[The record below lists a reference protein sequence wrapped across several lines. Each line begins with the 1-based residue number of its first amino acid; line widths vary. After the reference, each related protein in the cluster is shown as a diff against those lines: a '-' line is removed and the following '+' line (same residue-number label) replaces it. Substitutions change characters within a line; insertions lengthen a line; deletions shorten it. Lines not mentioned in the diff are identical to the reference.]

1 MNERSNKARPFDM
14 KRKPGDDGRDP
25 VESKTVPRDL
35 LARLARDDVKQV
47 IDRGSAIDR
56 AYALGD
62 VEATLALFRE
72 QGEYGRSLFIGSLRM
87 INKSLQLGVILAI
100 LRAYPQYRND
110 VKHAMIERDIEINTR
125 QLPGRDPCAS
135 NVVALRLALEAE
147 EEEYESIESWIR
159 HKFDLAKQNGTCPY
173 PVTLRFM
180 LDMVPALAA
189 ENKNAFT
196 AKDLFPFYVK
206 QGDEPRFLSATIA
219 DMFADDLMYVSEKT
233 FAWRTDLLHETG
245 NWEEFKES
253 RIMCKE
259 DPDMLN
265 QADETQTPVN
275 LRDVSDCGLQLPDGK
290 MKPFEHVVVNTGP
303 DLAWMPEILAD
314 DWVDRSSYTISNVP
328 DLNPVLARPRN
339 FHSQERGDAM
349 IQVRIPKL
357 YVATA
362 GTRGRMVRD
371 LRLVEI
377 DGKMIQEEKK
387 EDVGLV
393 PTGVCVVDTEN
404 HRCFAFVASQQVDLS
419 PARANIPAGRRFADC
434 VGQVAS
440 LDDAVLFHFINVDRV
455 MIHRV
460 EEALGIQY
468 DHWARGGDPGAIQV
482 AFDSVIRP

>member
-1 MNERSNKARPFDM
+1 M

-35 LARLARDDVKQV
+35 IARLARDDVKQV
-47 IDRGSAIDR
+47 IDLGSAINR

-72 QGEYGRSLFIGSLRM
+72 QGEYKRSLFIDSLKTPTK
-87 INKSLQLGVILAI
+87 NLHLGVILAI

-110 VKHAMIERDIEINTR
+110 VKHAMIERDIETNTR
-125 QLPGRDPCAS
+125 QLPGRDPRAS

-159 HKFDLAKQNGTCPY
+159 HKFDLAKQNDICPY
-173 PVTLRFM
+173 PGTLRFM

-189 ENKNAFT
+189 ENKNVFKAT
-196 AKDLFPFYVK
+196 DLFPLYFR
-206 QGDEPRFLSATIA
+206 QGDEPKFLPNAIT
-219 DMFADDLMYVSEKT
+219 DMFASDIMYVSEKT
-233 FAWRTDLLHETG
+233 FAWRTDLLHEIG
-245 NWEEFKES
+245 NWEEFKEC

-259 DPDMLN
+259 DPDMLI
-265 QADETQTPVN
+265 QADETQTPIQN
-275 LRDVSDCGLQLPDGK
+275 RDVSDCGLQLPDGK
-290 MKPFEHVVVNTGP
+290 TKPFEHVFVNTGP
-303 DLAWMPEILAD
+303 DLAWIPEKLAD
-314 DWVDRSSYTISNVP
+314 DWVYNGTYTISNVP
-328 DLNPVLARPRN
+328 DRNQVLAHYS
-339 FHSQERGDAM
+339 HSQERGDAM
-349 IQVRIPKL
+349 IDVRIPKL

-362 GTRGRMVRD
+362 GTRGRFVSESRV
-371 LRLVEI
+371 LEI
-377 DGKMIQEEKK
+377 DGMLIHEEKGEEK
-387 EDVGLV
+387 QV
-393 PTGVCVVDTEN
+393 PTGIFVVDTEN

-419 PARANIPAGRRFADC
+419 PARANVPAGRRFADC

-440 LDDAVLFHFINVDRV
+440 LDDAILFHFFNVDRV

>member
-1 MNERSNKARPFDM
+1 MNDQANKERTFRM

-25 VESKTVPRDL
+25 VESKTLPRDL
-35 LARLARDDVKQV
+35 IARLARDDVKQV
-47 IDRGSAIDR
+47 IDLGPAINR

-72 QGEYGRSLFIGSLRM
+72 QGEYGRSMFIDSLKHPTT
-87 INKSLQLGVILAI
+87 NLHLGVILAI
-100 LRAYPQYRND
+100 LRVYSQYRD
-110 VKHAMIERDIEINTR
+110 QVQFSMYERTFANNQPFAR
-125 QLPGRDPCAS
+125 HDPKAS
-135 NVVALRLALEAE
+135 NVVALMLALEAE
-147 EEEYESIESWIR
+147 AADSPSMESWVK
-159 HKFDLAKQNGTCPY
+159 HKFDLAKRSNRGPY
-173 PVTLRFM
+173 PVTLQVM
-180 LDMVPALAA
+180 LDVVPALAV
-189 ENKNAFT
+189 ENKNAFR
-196 AKDLFPFYVK
+196 AKDLFPFYVR
-206 QGDEPRFLSATIA
+206 QGDEPRFLSATVT
-219 DMFADDLMYVSEKT
+219 DMFASDIMYVSEKT
-233 FAWRTDLLHETG
+233 FAWRTDLLHEIG
-245 NWEEFKES
+245 NWEEFKEC

-259 DPDMLN
+259 DPDMLI
-265 QADETQTPVN
+265 QADETQTPIQN
-275 LRDVSDCGLQLPDGK
+275 RDVSDCGLQLPDGK
-290 MKPFEHVVVNTGP
+290 TKPFEHVFVNTGP
-303 DLAWMPEILAD
+303 DLAWMPEKLTNEWEA
-314 DWVDRSSYTISNVP
+314 REGYEISHVP
-328 DLNPVLARPRN
+328 DQNQVLARYT
-339 FHSQERGDAM
+339 HSQERGDAT
-349 IQVRIPKL
+349 IEVRIPKL

-362 GTRGRMVRD
+362 GTRGRMVRE

-387 EDVGLV
+387 ADVGLV

-440 LDDAVLFHFINVDRV
+440 LDDAILFHFFNVDRV

>member
-1 MNERSNKARPFDM
+1 M

-25 VESKTVPRDL
+25 VESKTLPRDL
-35 LARLARDDVKQV
+35 IARLALNDVKQV
-47 IDRGSAIDR
+47 IDRGSPIDR

-72 QGEYGRSLFIGSLRM
+72 QGEYGRSLFINSLRM
-87 INKSLQLGVILAI
+87 IDTSLQFGVILAI
-100 LRAYPQYRND
+100 LRVYPQYRND
-110 VKHAMIERDIEINTR
+110 VKHSMIERDIEINTR
-125 QLPGRDPCAS
+125 QLPGRDPHAS

-159 HKFDLAKQNGTCPY
+159 HKFDLAKQNDICPY
-173 PVTLRFM
+173 PGTLRVM

-189 ENKNAFT
+189 ENKNVFK
-196 AKDLFPFYVK
+196 AKDLFPLYFR
-206 QGDEPRFLSATIA
+206 QGDEPKFLPNAIT
-219 DMFADDLMYVSEKT
+219 DMFASDVMYVSEKT
-233 FAWRTDLLHETG
+233 FAWRTDLLHEVG

-253 RIMCKE
+253 RIMCKR

-265 QADETQTPVN
+265 QADEAQTPIQN
-275 LRDVSDCGLQLPDGK
+275 RDVSDCGLQLPDGK
-290 MKPFEHVVVNTGP
+290 TKPFEHVIVNTGP
-303 DLAWMPEILAD
+303 NLAWMPENLVD
-314 DWVDRSSYTISNVP
+314 GWVGDGTYTISNVP
-328 DLNPVLARPRN
+328 DRNQVLAYHS
-339 FHSQERGDAM
+339 HSQERGDAM

-362 GTRGRMVRD
+362 GTRGRMVHE

-404 HRCFAFVASQQVDLS
+404 HRCFAFVASQQVQIGPS
-419 PARANIPAGRRFADC
+419 QANIPAGRRFADC

-440 LDDAVLFHFINVDRV
+440 LDDAILFHFFNVDRV

>member
-1 MNERSNKARPFDM
+1 M
-14 KRKPGDDGRDP
+14 
-25 VESKTVPRDL
+25 
-35 LARLARDDVKQV
+35 KQV

-62 VEATLALFRE
+62 VEATLTLFRE
-72 QGEYGRSLFIGSLRM
+72 QGEYGRSLFIGSL
-87 INKSLQLGVILAI
+87 KHPTTHLHLGVILA
-100 LRAYPQYRND
+100 LLDTYPQYRD
-110 VKHAMIERDIEINTR
+110 QVQFSMYERTVANNQPFAR
-125 QLPGRDPCAS
+125 HDPKAS

-147 EEEYESIESWIR
+147 AADSPSMESWIR
-159 HKFDLAKQNGTCPY
+159 HKFDLAKQNDICPY
-173 PVTLRFM
+173 PGTLRVM

-189 ENKNAFT
+189 ENKNAFK
-196 AKDLFPFYVK
+196 AKDLFPFYFR
-206 QGDEPRFLSATIA
+206 QGDEPKFLPNAIT
-219 DMFADDLMYVSEKT
+219 DMFASDVMYVSEKT

-253 RIMCKE
+253 RIMCKS
-259 DPDMLN
+259 DQDMLI
-265 QADETQTPVN
+265 QADEAQTPIQN
-275 LRDVSDCGLQLPDGK
+275 RDVSDCGLQLPDGK
-290 MKPFEHVVVNTGP
+290 MKPFEHVIVNIGP
-303 DLAWMPEILAD
+303 NLAWIPEILAD

-328 DLNPVLARPRN
+328 DLNPVLAHHN
-339 FHSQERGDAM
+339 HSQERGDAV
-349 IQVRIPKL
+349 IEVRIPKL

-440 LDDAVLFHFINVDRV
+440 LDDAILFHFINVDRV

>member
-1 MNERSNKARPFDM
+1 M

-35 LARLARDDVKQV
+35 IVRLARDDAKQV

-87 INKSLQLGVILAI
+87 INTSLQFGVILAI

-110 VKHAMIERDIEINTR
+110 VKHAMIERDIENNTR
-125 QLPGRDPCAS
+125 QLPGRDPRAS

-159 HKFDLAKQNGTCPY
+159 HKFDLAKQNDTCPY
-173 PVTLRFM
+173 PGTLRFM

-189 ENKNAFT
+189 ENKNVFK
-196 AKDLFPFYVK
+196 AKDLFPFYFR
-206 QGDEPRFLSATIA
+206 QGDEPKFLPNAIT
-219 DMFADDLMYVSEKT
+219 DMFASDLMYVSEKT
-233 FAWRTDLLHETG
+233 FAWRTDLLHEVG

-253 RIMCKE
+253 RIMCKS
-259 DPDMLN
+259 DQNMLIQADLN
-265 QADETQTPVN
+265 QTPIVY
-275 LRDVSDCGLQLPDGK
+275 RDVSDCGLQLPDGK
-290 MKPFEHVVVNTGP
+290 TVPFRHVIVNIGP
-303 DLAWMPEILAD
+303 NLAWIPEKLAN
-314 DWVDRSSYTISNVP
+314 DWGGSDTYTISNVP
-328 DLNPVLARPRN
+328 DLNPVLAHPH
-339 FHSQERGDAM
+339 HSQERGDAM

-362 GTRGRMVRD
+362 GTRGRMVRE

-419 PARANIPAGRRFADC
+419 PARANVPAGRRFADC

-440 LDDAVLFHFINVDRV
+440 LDDAVLFHFFNVDRV

>member
-1 MNERSNKARPFDM
+1 M

-25 VESKTVPRDL
+25 VESKTLPRDL

-47 IDRGSAIDR
+47 IDLGSAINR

-72 QGEYGRSLFIGSLRM
+72 QGEYKRSLFIDSLKTPTK
-87 INKSLQLGVILAI
+87 NLHLGVILAI

-110 VKHAMIERDIEINTR
+110 VKHAMIERDIETNTR
-125 QLPGRDPCAS
+125 QLPGRDPRAS

-159 HKFDLAKQNGTCPY
+159 HKFDLAKQNDICPY
-173 PVTLRFM
+173 PGTLRFM

-189 ENKNAFT
+189 ENKNVFKAT
-196 AKDLFPFYVK
+196 DLFPLYFR
-206 QGDEPRFLSATIA
+206 QGDEPKFLPNAIT
-219 DMFADDLMYVSEKT
+219 DMFASDIMYVSEKT
-233 FAWRTDLLHETG
+233 FAWRTDLLHEIG
-245 NWEEFKES
+245 NWEEFKEC

-259 DPDMLN
+259 DPDMLI
-265 QADETQTPVN
+265 QADETQTPIQN
-275 LRDVSDCGLQLPDGK
+275 RDVSDCGLQLPDGK
-290 MKPFEHVVVNTGP
+290 TKPFEHVFVNTGP
-303 DLAWMPEILAD
+303 DLAWIPEKLAD
-314 DWVDRSSYTISNVP
+314 DWVYNGTYTISNVP
-328 DLNPVLARPRN
+328 DRNQVLAHYS
-339 FHSQERGDAM
+339 HSQERGDAM
-349 IQVRIPKL
+349 IDVRIPKL

-362 GTRGRMVRD
+362 GTRGRFVSESRV
-371 LRLVEI
+371 LEI
-377 DGKMIQEEKK
+377 DGMLIHEEKGEEK
-387 EDVGLV
+387 QV
-393 PTGVCVVDTEN
+393 PTGIFVVDTEN

-419 PARANIPAGRRFADC
+419 PARANVPAGRRFADC

-440 LDDAVLFHFINVDRV
+440 LDDAILFHFFNVDRV